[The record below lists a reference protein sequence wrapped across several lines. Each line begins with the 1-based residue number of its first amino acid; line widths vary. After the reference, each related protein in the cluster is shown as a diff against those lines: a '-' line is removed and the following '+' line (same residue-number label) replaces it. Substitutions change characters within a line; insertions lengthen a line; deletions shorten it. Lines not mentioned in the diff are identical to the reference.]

1 MHRLLKPSSPW
12 RLLKNRTLPLLL
24 ALVALVA
31 LHPLFTV
38 DGNLAANYFPLAIV
52 TVPLIG
58 VATIGSVRRA
68 LPLLVIMI
76 AIVVWGWVAYD
87 FDTSTIGRSGIPY
100 LLMAYY
106 AYAIVAL
113 AHQLLR
119 KAALQ
124 DDRLYGGLAIYL
136 LIALMFTTVHR
147 HISLICQDAYIET
160 TDGTTVPFHWND
172 ALYFSFST
180 ITTLGFGDIVPRAA
194 WARTAT
200 IIEVVLG
207 VFITVGFVA
216 QLVAASV
223 RLTLGGG
230 DAPRTPAKR

>member
-1 MHRLLKPSSPW
+1 MRRLPKPPSPW

-24 ALVALVA
+24 ALVGLIA
-31 LHPLFTV
+31 LHPLFTL
-38 DGNLAANYFPLAIV
+38 GGELTANLFPFAIV
-52 TVPLIG
+52 AVPLVG
-58 VATIGSVRRA
+58 LASIGSFMRA
-68 LPLLVIMI
+68 LPLLGILLVI
-76 AIVVWGWVAYD
+76 VGWCW
-87 FDTSTIGRSGIPY
+87 IGYRFNIDGVTRSNIPY
-100 LLMAYY
+100 LVIAYY
-106 AYAIVAL
+106 AYAIIAL

-136 LIALMFTTVHR
+136 LIALMFTSVHR
-147 HISLICQDAYIET
+147 HISVSIPNAYIET

-180 ITTLGFGDIVPRAA
+180 ITTLGFGDIVPRAP

-200 IIEVVLG
+200 ILEVVLG
-207 VFITVGFVA
+207 VFITVGFIA

-223 RLTLGGG
+223 RLTLGGN
-230 DAPRTPAKR
+230 DAPQDPPRH